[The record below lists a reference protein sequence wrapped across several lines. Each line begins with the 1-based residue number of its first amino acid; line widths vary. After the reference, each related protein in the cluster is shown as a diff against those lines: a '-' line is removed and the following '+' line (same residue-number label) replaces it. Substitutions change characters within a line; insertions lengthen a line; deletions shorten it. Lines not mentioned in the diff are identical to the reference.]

1 MKNIATLK
9 KEAEIG
15 WNEELKDYCEAYIQT
30 SIQTEKQIPED
41 LKYDI
46 SENLKIGL
54 AGTLD
59 TNRKYLE
66 YIEPDE
72 YDQYVE
78 DYFTIQGGI

>member
-1 MKNIATLK
+1 MQTK
-9 KEAEIG
+9 KEIP
-15 WNEELKDYCEAYIQT
+15 EELK
-30 SIQTEKQIPED
+30 S
-41 LKYDI
+41 DI
-46 SENLKIGL
+46 AENLKIGL

-78 DYFTIQGGI
+78 D

>member
-1 MKNIATLK
+1 MFNNRFCYRIA
-9 KEAEIG
+9 KEAEVG
-15 WNEELKDYCEAYIQT
+15 WDEELKDYCEAYIETTMQT
-30 SIQTEKQIPED
+30 KKEIPEE
-41 LKYDI
+41 LKSDI
-46 SENLKIGL
+46 AENLKIGL

-78 DYFTIQGGI
+78 D

>member
-1 MKNIATLK
+1 MFNNRFCYRIA
-9 KEAEIG
+9 KEAEVG
-15 WNEELKDYCEAYIQT
+15 WDEELKDYCEAYIETTMQT
-30 SIQTEKQIPED
+30 KKEIPEE
-41 LKYDI
+41 LKSDI
-46 SENLKIGL
+46 AENFKIGL

-78 DYFTIQGGI
+78 D